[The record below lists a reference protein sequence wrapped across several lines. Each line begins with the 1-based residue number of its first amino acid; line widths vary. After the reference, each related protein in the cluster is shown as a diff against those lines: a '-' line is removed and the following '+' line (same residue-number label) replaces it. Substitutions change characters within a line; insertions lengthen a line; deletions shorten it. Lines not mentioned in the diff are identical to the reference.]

1 MTSMVTEPFTV
12 GFLDSIRRD
21 TRQGQL
27 QIGQGVNH
35 FPAFP
40 GLLPVL
46 ESVLRDVFREHG
58 WQRYGLYRRDEAL
71 AALASLVNLYLGA
84 DLVTADDLIVTNG
97 STEAVSLL
105 CEHAAHS
112 RWSALFPLPAYFCYE
127 LSAAKMRLPIRGYYN
142 HAGEVTRVD
151 GERRPVVHFANSP
164 DAITGAYRSWEQV
177 RSVATDADLEVA
189 LTVCDLVY
197 QMQDFDGGVQ
207 ARTLAEAAARA
218 GRLEDVALL
227 MTTSK
232 DLSLPG
238 IRAGLLISRNRGLL
252 KQARAS
258 VTERYFSVNPLCVY
272 LCLLYLLLV
281 LLHGAPRAGDK
292 RRLLDSVK
300 SQLSRTGDWPG
311 MIDASWV
318 TAFDAHIGAMVGQF
332 RDNLQIPDADYP
344 ELFARSRS
352 IEPRAGYSALMTLPF
367 RNPGP
372 AAIAELAR
380 HLARVHELKINPSYA
395 FSGTPGTWEAL
406 YPDEI
411 HLRINVSAN
420 DAQLRRQLAL
430 LQRGTREITRSD
442 PRWTWTQAP

>member
-1 MTSMVTEPFTV
+1 MTSIVTEPFTV

-46 ESVLRDVFREHG
+46 EHVLGDLFRECG
-58 WQRYGLYRRDEAL
+58 WQRYGLYRQDHAL

-84 DLVTADDLIVTNG
+84 DLVTPDDLIVTNG

-105 CEHAAHS
+105 CEHAAQS

-127 LSAAKMRLPIRGYYN
+127 LSAARMRLPIRGYYN
-142 HAGEVTRVD
+142 HAGHVTGVD
-151 GERRPVVHFANSP
+151 GERRPVVHFASSP
-164 DAITGAYRSWEQV
+164 DAITGACRSWGQI
-177 RSVATDADLEVA
+177 RRVATDAGLEVA

-197 QMQDFDGGVQ
+197 QVQDHDGGGQ
-207 ARTLAEAAARA
+207 ARTLAAAAA
-218 GRLEDVALL
+218 GASRLEDVALL

-252 KQARAS
+252 RQARAS

-281 LLHGAPRAGDK
+281 LLHGTPRAGD
-292 RRLLDSVK
+292 RARLLDSVK
-300 SQLSRTGDWPG
+300 SPLSRTGHWSG
-311 MIDASWV
+311 RIDASWAG
-318 TAFDAHIGAMVGQF
+318 AFEAHVGAMVSQF
-332 RDNLQIPDADYP
+332 RDNLLIPHTDYP
-344 ELFARSRS
+344 DLFARSRS

-372 AAIAELAR
+372 AAITDMAR
-380 HLARVHELKINPSYA
+380 HLAQAQQLKINPSYA
-395 FSGTPGTWEAL
+395 FSGTPETWEAL
-406 YPDEI
+406 YPDEV
-411 HLRINVSAN
+411 HLRVNVSAT

-430 LQRGTREITRSD
+430 LQQGTREITGRD
-442 PRWTWTQAP
+442 PRWRRSQAP